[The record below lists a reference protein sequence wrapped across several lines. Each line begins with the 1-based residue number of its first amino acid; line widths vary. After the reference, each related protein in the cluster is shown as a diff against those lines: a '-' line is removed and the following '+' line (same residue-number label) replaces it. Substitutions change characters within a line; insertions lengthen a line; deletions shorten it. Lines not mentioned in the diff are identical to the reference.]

1 MMKNIN
7 PLYLFFILVYSNEG
21 LYSLAGQTLYY
32 LKREVWHLSASTI
45 GWISFIIG
53 LPWCIKIIWGY
64 FSDRFPSK
72 IKSILIINYIIG
84 ILTYLYIIIF
94 GLNIV
99 SLTITGFLISLYI
112 SFSDTIND
120 KQMCVEEQK
129 GNLFGKIQALQWS
142 SFGLVSVL
150 VSIFG
155 AMLASSFPTHLAYK
169 IGYSIALILPIL
181 TLIYFFKYYK
191 APTECKAVSFQVFRQ
206 ELTLFKSPTFI
217 IAILFIALLQLS
229 PSFGT
234 PLMIYARE
242 SLHVNKMFLGYLGA
256 TGEVLSLVGYLLY
269 YRYCQKFDLFKML
282 QFMIIC
288 TVITNLFYLYIPNQW
303 FLLGY
308 NIAFGAFNGM
318 SFLILL
324 NFFVQLVPKN
334 SEGFFYACLTGIS
347 NLCGNGSGV
356 LGGYI
361 YDHWGYST
369 TVIVA
374 SVTTACCLF
383 IIPHLK
389 GVKNVV
395 S

>member
-1 MMKNIN
+1 MSKLSFAYI
-7 PLYLFFILVYSNEG
+7 FFIITYANEG
-21 LYSLAGQTLYY
+21 LYHLPQQAIYY
-32 LKREVWHLSASTI
+32 ISRELWKLDATTM
-45 GWISFIIG
+45 GWISFISSI
-53 LPWCIKIIWGY
+53 PWAIKIIFG
-64 FSDRFPSK
+64 FIGDKFPNK
-72 IKSILIINYIIG
+72 IKTILILNYLLG
-84 ILTYLYIIIF
+84 VMTYLYIIIF
-94 GLNIV
+94 GLTPI
-99 SLTITGFLISLYI
+99 SLTITGFIISWYVA
-112 SFSDTIND
+112 FCDTLVD
-120 KQMCVEEQK
+120 KNMVVVEQD
-129 GNLFGKIQALQWS
+129 GNLQGKCQAMQWS
-142 SFGLVSVL
+142 SFGAVSVL

-155 AMLASSFPTHLAYK
+155 AMLATSFPVVMAYK

-191 APTECKAVSFQVFRQ
+191 APTECKAVSFSTFKS
-206 ELTLFKSPTFI
+206 ELKLFKSRNFLT
-217 IAILFIALLQLS
+217 AILFVAFLMLS

-242 SLHVNKMFLGYLGA
+242 TLHVNKMFLGYLGA
-256 TGEVLSLVGYLLY
+256 TGEVLSIVGYLLY

-282 QFMIIC
+282 QFMIIG

-356 LGGYI
+356 LGGMVF
-361 YDHWGYST
+361 DHFGYSA

-374 SVTTACCLF
+374 SATTACCLF
-383 IIPHLK
+383 IIPFLK
-389 GVKNVV
+389 RSKLC
-395 S
+395 

>member
-1 MMKNIN
+1 MKKIN
-7 PLYLFFILVYSNEG
+7 PLYLFFILVYGNEG
-21 LYSLAGQTLYY
+21 LISLPQQALYY
-32 LKREVWHLSASTI
+32 MKRELWLLDATTL
-45 GWISFIIG
+45 GWIGFISG
-53 LPWCIKIIWGY
+53 LPWCIKILYGFY
-64 FSDRFPSK
+64 SDRYPLQ
-72 IKSILIINYIIG
+72 IKNLLIGNYILG
-84 ILTYLYIIIF
+84 VMTYLYIIIF
-94 GLNIV
+94 GLTPI
-99 SLTITGFLISLYI
+99 SLTITGFVISWYVA
-112 SFSDTIND
+112 FSDTIND
-120 KQMCVEEQK
+120 KQMCVLEQK
-129 GNLFGKIQALQWS
+129 EQLQGASQAVQWS
-142 SFGLVSVL
+142 AFGAVSVL

-155 AMLASSFPTHLAYK
+155 AMLATAFPVALAIK
-169 IGYSIALILPIL
+169 IGYSIALSLPII
-181 TLIYFFKYYK
+181 TLIYFFKYYQ
-191 APTECKAVSFQVFRQ
+191 APTECKAVSFQAFKT
-206 ELTLFKSPTFI
+206 ELKLFKSRNFLT
-217 IAILFIALLQLS
+217 AILFIAFLMLS

-242 SLHVNKMFLGYLGA
+242 TLHVNKMFLGYLGA
-256 TGEVLSLVGYLLY
+256 TGEVLSIVGYLIY

-282 QFMIIC
+282 KFMIIG

-361 YDHWGYST
+361 YDHAGYSA

-374 SVTTACCLF
+374 SLTTACCLF
-383 IIPHLK
+383 IIPFLK
-389 GVKNVV
+389 RGDYEKL
-395 S
+395 

>member
-1 MMKNIN
+1 MKKIN
-7 PLYLFFILVYSNEG
+7 PLYLFFILVYANEG
-21 LYSLAGQTLYY
+21 LYHLPGQALYY
-32 LKREVWHLSASTI
+32 LTRELWKLNATTI
-45 GWISFIIG
+45 GWISFISG
-53 LPWCIKIIWGY
+53 LPWCIKILYGFY
-64 FSDRFPSK
+64 ADRYPLQ
-72 IKSILIINYIIG
+72 IKNLLIVNYILG
-84 ILTYLYIIIF
+84 VMTYLYIIIF
-94 GLNIV
+94 GLTPI
-99 SLTITGFLISLYI
+99 SLTITGFIINWYVA
-112 SFSDTIND
+112 FCDTIND
-120 KQMCVEEQK
+120 KQMVVVEQD
-129 GNLFGKIQALQWS
+129 GNLQGKCQSMQWS
-142 SFGLVSVL
+142 SFGVVSVL

-155 AMLASSFPTHLAYK
+155 AMLATSFPVILAYK

-191 APTECKAVSFQVFRQ
+191 PSAICQPVSFNAFKG
-206 ELTLFKSPTFI
+206 ELKLFKSPGFL
-217 IAILFIALLQLS
+217 IAILFIAFLQLS

-234 PLMIYARE
+234 PLTIYARE
-242 SLHVNKMFLGYLGA
+242 TLHVNKMFLGYLGA
-256 TGEVLSLVGYLLY
+256 TGEVLSVIGYLLY
-269 YRYCQKFDLFKML
+269 YRYCQKFNLFKML
-282 QFMIIC
+282 QFMIIG

-308 NIAFGAFNGM
+308 NVAFGAFNGM

-361 YDHWGYST
+361 YDHAGYSV

-374 SVTTACCLF
+374 SLTTACCLF
-383 IIPHLK
+383 IIPFLK
-389 GVKNVV
+389 RSKNVI

>member
-1 MMKNIN
+1 MKKIN
-7 PLYLFFILVYSNEG
+7 PLYLFFILVYANEG
-21 LYSLAGQTLYY
+21 LYHLSGQAIYY
-32 LKREVWHLSASTI
+32 LTRELWKLNATTM
-45 GWISFIIG
+45 GWIGFISS
-53 LPWCIKIIWGY
+53 LPWCIKILFGFIGDKY
-64 FSDRFPSK
+64 PTK
-72 IKSILIINYIIG
+72 IKSILISNYTIG
-84 ILTYLYIIIF
+84 VLAYLYIIIF

-99 SLTITGFLISLYI
+99 SLTITGFLINFYVA
-112 SFSDTIND
+112 FADTLND
-120 KQMCVEEQK
+120 KQMVVVEQNE
-129 GNLFGKIQALQWS
+129 NLQGKCQAMQWS
-142 SFGLVSVL
+142 AFGAVSVL

-155 AMLASSFPTHLAYK
+155 AMLATNFPVSIGYK
-169 IGYSIALILPIL
+169 VGYSIALILPII
-181 TLIYFFKYYK
+181 TLIYFIKWYK
-191 APTECKAVSFQVFRQ
+191 PTYQCQAVSFQTFKS
-206 ELTLFKSPTFI
+206 ELKLFKSRNFLT
-217 IAILFIALLQLS
+217 AILFIAFLMLS

-242 SLHVNKMFLGYLGA
+242 NLHVNKMFLGYLGA
-256 TGEVLSLVGYLLY
+256 TGEILSIVGYLLY

-282 QFMIIC
+282 QIMIIG

-356 LGGYI
+356 LGGII
-361 YDHWGYST
+361 YDHAGYSA

-383 IIPHLK
+383 IIPFLK
-389 GVKNVV
+389 RSKPC
-395 S
+395 